1 MKNKSRQYLYF
12 LVFSLLVTILAA
24 FWLKPITR
32 KPVPLS
38 PIVSCLAGPK
48 FTDHPVQAGDVYLR
62 YPAPVDFSGQTEAW
76 AYRSFIRT
84 SVARGVN
91 YAGHYVVAEW
101 GCGTNCQDH
110 AIIDAKTGKIVMMG
124 LKSNFSIDYRKDS
137 TLLIV
142 DSHGGDKEIVSPRY
156 FVVEGGAIKSLCDN

>member
-12 LVFSLLVTILAA
+12 LAFSVLVTALAA
-24 FWLKPITR
+24 IWLKPITR
-32 KPVPLS
+32 SPGAVS
-38 PIVSCLAGPK
+38 PIMSCLSGPK
-48 FTDHPVQAGDVYLR
+48 FADHPVLAGDVYLR
-62 YPAPVDFSGQTEAW
+62 YPTPVDFTGQTEAW
-76 AYRSFIRT
+76 TYRSFIRT

-137 TLLIV
+137 TLLVV
-142 DSHGGDKEIVSPRY
+142 DPHGGAGGLISPRY
-156 FVVEGGAIKSLCDN
+156 FVADGGTIKSLCD